1 MNRLFYIL
9 SLFLCVAVSNG
20 YAFQQQITSV
30 GLIVKPVFKGQ
41 ELKVYEQYISE
52 KKDTLSI
59 EELRFYITD
68 VKITYTDDTALQEDQ
83 KAWLLDINNTETLSL
98 KVASFKNKK
107 IKQVSFNVGVDSL
120 SNVSGALGGALDP
133 ANGMY
138 WAWQSGYINMKIEGT
153 SSSCTTRK
161 NKFRFHIG
169 GYLPKENALRV
180 VTVPVN
186 KTIDDDITV
195 IMDLST
201 FFNEI
206 SLKENNSIMI
216 PGEKAMLMAD
226 YIAKMFA
233 LQ

>member
-1 MNRLFYIL
+1 L
-9 SLFLCVAVSNG
+9 LFLCVAVSNG

-30 GLIVKPVFKGQ
+30 GFIIKPVFKGQ
-41 ELKVYEQYISE
+41 ELKIYEQYISE

-83 KAWLLDINNTETLSL
+83 KAWLLDINNPETLSL
-98 KVASFKNKK
+98 KVVSYENKK

-186 KTIDDDITV
+186 KTIEDDITV
-195 IMDLST
+195 IMDVSA

-226 YIAKMFA
+226 YISKMFT

>member
-1 MNRLFYIL
+1 MF
-9 SLFLCVAVSNG
+9 G
-20 YAFQQQITSV
+20 KQH
-30 GLIVKPVFKGQ
+30 
-41 ELKVYEQYISE
+41 LKTETNCISS
-52 KKDTLSI
+52 KKDTISI
-59 EELRFYITD
+59 DKLRFYITN
-68 VKITYTDDTALQEDQ
+68 VKVTYTDASVSNTK
-83 KAWLLDINNTETLSL
+83 KAWLLDINNPETLLLNIAVSE
-98 KVASFKNKK
+98 KKK
-107 IKQVSFNVGVDSL
+107 IKQISFNVGVDSL

-153 SSSCTTRK
+153 SSSCATRK

-180 VTVPVN
+180 VTIPVN
-186 KTIDDDITV
+186 KTIDEGITV
-195 IMDLST
+195 IMDVST

-216 PGEKAMLMAD
+216 PGAKAMLMAD
-226 YIAKMFA
+226 CIAKMFT